1 MLTTSE
7 KLNCKS
13 TVTRN
18 SVDEN
23 KYQENF
29 KIDFNKLFETTSRPA
44 NYMLSL
50 YSNISLAEE
59 IKKLN
64 IKNTENNN
72 ENIYSMSMY
81 YLNNCIM
88 YFTLS

>member
-18 SVDEN
+18 SVDSY
-23 KYQENF
+23 KYQGNI
-29 KIDFNKLFETTSRPA
+29 KIDFNKLFETTSRPI

-50 YSNISLAEE
+50 YSNISIAEE
-59 IKKLN
+59 IKKSN
-64 IKNTENNN
+64 VKNTKNNN
-72 ENIYSMSMY
+72 VNMYSMSMY
-81 YLNNCIM
+81 SLNN
-88 YFTLS
+88 FNS